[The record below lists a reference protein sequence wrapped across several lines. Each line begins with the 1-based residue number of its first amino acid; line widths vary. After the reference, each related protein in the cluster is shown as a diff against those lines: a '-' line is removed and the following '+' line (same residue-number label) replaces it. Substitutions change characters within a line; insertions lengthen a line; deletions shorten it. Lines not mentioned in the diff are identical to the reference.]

1 MNILDKR
8 NNFSF
13 SINKSLNDNKNNS
26 VNDIFKFING
36 GKISKTSGKYNNIKS
51 RSKNLILD
59 KNRINLSMLNK
70 TNSFYHGP
78 LSCYSK
84 NISFDQKYNYDLSN
98 SNNNLFGNKKIF
110 SNKKKYVYEHYNK
123 VFNNKENDKI
133 SYNLIKNKQDQI
145 MTTINK
151 MKKNIFK
158 YYKKSFIDNSSPSKQ
173 YQNTIRN
180 NCLWNK
186 INKNNGENILLN
198 KFTKKTNNNIIEKI
212 NKYKKELNKG
222 IISNRS
228 EIEQLK
234 NLYSSNRER
243 KIIFDNNIN

>member
-1 MNILDKR
+1 MNIFDKR

-36 GKISKTSGKYNNIKS
+36 GKISKTSGKYINIKN

-84 NISFDQKYNYDLSN
+84 NISFDQKYNYDFSN
-98 SNNNLFGNKKIF
+98 SNNNLFGNKKIYN
-110 SNKKKYVYEHYNK
+110 NKKKYVYEHYNK

-151 MKKNIFK
+151 MKKNYFK
-158 YYKKSFIDNSSPSKQ
+158 YYKKSFIDNSSPSKK

-186 INKNNGENILLN
+186 INKDNEENILLN
-198 KFTKKTNNNIIEKI
+198 KFKKKTNNNIIEKI
-212 NKYKKELNKG
+212 NKYKKELNQG

-234 NLYSSNRER
+234 NLYNSNRE
-243 KIIFDNNIN
+243 KKNYI